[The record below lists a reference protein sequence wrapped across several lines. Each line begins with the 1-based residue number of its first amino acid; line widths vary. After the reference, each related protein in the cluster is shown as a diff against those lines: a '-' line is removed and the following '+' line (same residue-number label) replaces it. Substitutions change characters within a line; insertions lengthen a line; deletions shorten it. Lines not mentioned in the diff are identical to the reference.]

1 MGDKMRIVLGII
13 CVLFGGFGWIGQI
26 ISGTSFSLAQ
36 KLGLQEKSEGTDP
49 LFRRAEANAA
59 RWDGF
64 VLWTLLASGIL
75 MLTNNKLW
83 PYLSLIAGGIYLD
96 GAGREAAKYISLIKE
111 GVRIG
116 TSKDLKI
123 AAVFFSIMGVIAIW
137 LITYSLW
144 YLVG

>member
-1 MGDKMRIVLGII
+1 MRIVLGII
-13 CVLFGGFGWIGQI
+13 CVLFGGFGWIGQT

-49 LFRRAEANAA
+49 LFRLAETNTA
-59 RWDGF
+59 RWDAF

-83 PYLSLIAGGIYLD
+83 PFISLIAGGIYLD
-96 GAGREAAKYISLIKE
+96 AAGREAAKYISLRKG

-116 TSKDLKI
+116 TAKDMRV
-123 AAVFFSIMGVIAIW
+123 AAVFFSVMLIIAVWVI
-137 LITYSLW
+137 LYSLW
-144 YLVG
+144 FLTGQIK